1 MPKKKKVQS
10 PEMNRIY
17 NEDNWTLT
25 ERMEPE
31 SVDILFTDPP
41 YVTEPLVDDMPMWEW
56 AYLRLAAIAGHVLK
70 PSGFV
75 ITYAPQAHLPD
86 IMDILKTGSTCGI
99 CTNDSPRL
107 NYFWIIQS
115 INSGPV
121 IKAHKWN
128 ALCLH
133 KPILIYQKGE
143 FKSPSRCFADVLR
156 GKRQKRFH
164 PWQQSIQDVIGILDR
179 FMMPGQ
185 VLYDPFAGTGTTL
198 LAGKLLGMQWI
209 GAEIDENTYKKAMNQ
224 LSQSTFEGLDHFEKV
239 PE

>member
-1 MPKKKKVQS
+1 MKKNKII
-10 PEMNRIY
+10 PAEMNHIY
-17 NEDNWTLT
+17 NEDNWLLT
-25 ERMEPE
+25 ERMQPE
-31 SVDILFTDPP
+31 SVDIIFTDPP
-41 YVTEPLVDDMPMWEW
+41 YVSEPEVEGFPMWEW
-56 AYLRLAAIAGHVLK
+56 AYLRLAKIAGRVLK
-70 PSGFV
+70 ESGFV
-75 ITYAPQAHLPD
+75 ITYAPQAHLFD
-86 IMDILKTGSTCGI
+86 IMEILKCGCTCGI

-107 NYFWIIQS
+107 EYFWIIQS

-121 IKAHKWN
+121 VKAHKWN

-143 FKSPSRCFADVLR
+143 FRSPSRCFADVIR

-164 PWQQSIQDVIGILDR
+164 PWQQSIQDVLGVLDR

-209 GAEIDENTYKKAMNQ
+209 GAEIDKDTYKNALNQ
-224 LSQSTFEGLDHFEKV
+224 LSQTSFDLGTFK
-239 PE
+239 